1 MINYSVSYVST
12 ILHAGL
18 KSSLMSPNTIAQSA
32 VDQDDTT
39 TEHIEQKDKDE
50 LATKNDIIDPSS
62 VIAEFINMKVQ
73 LEELL

>member
-1 MINYSVSYVST
+1 
-12 ILHAGL
+12 
-18 KSSLMSPNTIAQSA
+18 MSPNTIAQSA